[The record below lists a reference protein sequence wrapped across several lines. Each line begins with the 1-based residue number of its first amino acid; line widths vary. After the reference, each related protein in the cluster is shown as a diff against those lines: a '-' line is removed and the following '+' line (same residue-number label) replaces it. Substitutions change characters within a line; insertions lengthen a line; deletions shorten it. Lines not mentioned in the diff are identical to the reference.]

1 MILLL
6 VFGVLI
12 VLSIPSVQSSLAQ
25 SLTKKINK
33 DFGVDVR
40 IKRLGLN
47 WKGAID
53 LREVLILDHHQDTLI
68 HASKMSTN
76 ILSLTDIEAGRWA
89 FGRLSL
95 EDALLR
101 IITYK
106 EEPIHSLDHFLAQF
120 PASPEQAQ
128 DQDPFVLLIGGL
140 RLENTC
146 IEIQDL
152 NPESLQDLGF
162 NHVFLSAQ
170 DFRISGPELGA
181 KINSMGFD
189 SNFGLY
195 VAKLSGDYYYDATTM
210 GIAHMNLITPQ
221 LSDLRGDLSL
231 SFPQGMSD
239 FSDKVYLELDLE
251 EGSVFATSD
260 INNWYDAFDQGG
272 FIGLSGGLHGTLN
285 NLSWSQAR
293 LQYRQSLLQGEVK
306 LKNMLNEAPFY
317 LGIKEMRLTSRR
329 DDLIDFMPQDL
340 GPNLPASLKRLGKT
354 TMVGALALQG
364 DVLTFEGTLG
374 SALGRLEANFELGN
388 LGRAEHA
395 FYTASIETKGF
406 QIGRLIGDKTIGGV
420 SGSIQLKGRG
430 FSPEQLNTQIT
441 GAFDGVQYLGYTYRN
456 IDVNAD
462 LIAPFQKWSWS
473 IADEFLQ
480 SSGSLSSEE
489 NNNQIRLELDA
500 AVGFA
505 DLHTLGIVQRDS
517 VAEFS
522 GSFQAKAFGSSYEEL
537 SGSLVLANT
546 FYQTQERYYFFEDLA
561 LNLDNGPDQKSLSI
575 DSPDVIKGNLS
586 GQFTWSELP
595 VLFENAIGATYIN
608 YVPKPVTPNQ
618 KVAYDFEIYHKIVDL
633 FLPQLQLGT
642 DTRIKGLVTNELDE
656 FKLDFSAP
664 ELLLMGNYL
673 GGVNILI
680 DHDHKLYRSAIS
692 VDSIFTGS
700 RYFNDLRW
708 INGAPADT
716 INTSISLKGGKKK
729 QDNYELDLFQTKDSL
744 GNAVIGLNPSLL
756 SLGDQIWQFNKDNQP
771 QTHRLTIG
779 EDFSLNLS
787 PLILSNKSET
797 IALSGFRDAETALS
811 LELDFDQV
819 NIDHILPSIEDL
831 KLAGMLNGRLQFKK
845 IEENYFPSSSL
856 TLSSFEVNEVPM
868 GDLSVSI
875 TGNKDLTQYRINST
889 LNKDGNNKFK
899 AMGAIDLDKDAPYLD
914 MNLSLR
920 DFDLKALSPLGRTVL
935 SDISG
940 FVDGRAKIQGR
951 YSAPSVSGDLTLKS
965 TKLRI
970 PYLNIDLAVEDK
982 ARIAISNGV
991 FAIPPTRLTD
1001 VKYDTQATLGGLV
1014 THENFGNWALD
1025 LNMTTERFLAL
1036 DTPAEE
1042 SVLYYGTTFIDGGA
1056 TIVGPADELVIDVTA
1071 RTQKGTTFKIPISD
1085 VATVGDDSFIR
1096 FISPEEKTA
1105 RINGTTFVPDEI
1117 KGLTVNFDLD
1127 INDQA
1132 EVEILVDPAN
1142 NSKFKGRGT
1151 GLMFIEI
1158 NTLGKFKMWGEFVV
1172 IQGNYDFKYGGIV
1185 DKTIDVVPGGRISWN
1200 GAADEAQ
1207 LDLTAKYRVEDV
1219 NPSALLDNPSL
1230 NSTID
1235 VEVLL
1240 NLTGQIMQPELDF
1253 QLDFP
1258 NVSSAVR
1265 DELNVKLNEREQRQL
1280 QAIYLAAT
1288 GAFQGDGGQNI
1299 VGTLTERVN
1308 KLVADLL
1315 ADSDS
1320 KFKILPTI
1328 GTRQVDLN
1336 AQLEYN
1342 VGVQISTQISERVL
1356 INGKVAVPVGGA
1368 NDSAVAGDIQVQWL
1382 VNDDGSLRMNF
1393 FNRQADLQFIGE
1405 DQIFEQGAGA
1415 SYTVDFST
1423 FQELFFKLF
1432 GKRMDRDRLTQ

>member
-1 MILLL
+1 M
-6 VFGVLI
+6 LI

-89 FGRLSL
+89 FGRLSF

-140 RLENTC
+140 RLENTR

-340 GPNLPASLKRLGKT
+340 GPNLPASLKRLDKT

-388 LGRAEHA
+388 LGRVEHA

-608 YVPKPVTPNQ
+608 YVLKPVTPNQ

-991 FAIPPTRLTD
+991 FTIPPTRLTD
-1001 VKYDTQATLGGLV
+1001 LKYDTQATLGGLV

-1299 VGTLTERVN
+1299 VGTITERVN

>member
-1 MILLL
+1 M
-6 VFGVLI
+6 LI

-140 RLENTC
+140 RLENTR

-388 LGRAEHA
+388 LGRVEHA

-608 YVPKPVTPNQ
+608 YVLKPVTPNQ

-708 INGAPADT
+708 VNGAPADT

-991 FAIPPTRLTD
+991 FTIPPTRLTD
-1001 VKYDTQATLGGLV
+1001 LKYDTQATLGGLV

>member
-1 MILLL
+1 M
-6 VFGVLI
+6 LI

-89 FGRLSL
+89 FGRLSF

-140 RLENTC
+140 RLENTR

-340 GPNLPASLKRLGKT
+340 GPNLPASLKRLDKT

-608 YVPKPVTPNQ
+608 YVLKPVTPNQ

-708 INGAPADT
+708 VNGAPADT

-991 FAIPPTRLTD
+991 FTIPPTRLTD
-1001 VKYDTQATLGGLV
+1001 LKYDTQATLGGLV

-1299 VGTLTERVN
+1299 VGTITERVN

-1432 GKRMDRDRLTQ
+1432 GKRIDRDRLTQ

>member
-1 MILLL
+1 ML

-140 RLENTC
+140 RLENTR

-608 YVPKPVTPNQ
+608 YVLKPVTPNQ

-642 DTRIKGLVTNELDE
+642 DTQIKGLVTNELDE

-991 FAIPPTRLTD
+991 FTIPPTRLTD
-1001 VKYDTQATLGGLV
+1001 LKYDTQATLGGLV

-1299 VGTLTERVN
+1299 VGTITERVN

-1432 GKRMDRDRLTQ
+1432 GKRIDRDRLTQ

>member
-6 VFGVLI
+6 VFGALVL
-12 VLSIPSVQSSLAQ
+12 LSIPSIQSSLAQ
-25 SLTKKINK
+25 SLTEKINK
-33 DFGVDVR
+33 DFGVNLK
-40 IKRLGLN
+40 IERLGIN
-47 WKGAID
+47 WKGVID

-68 HASKMSTN
+68 QASKISTN
-76 ILSLTDIEAGRWA
+76 ILSLTDLEASRWA

-95 EDALLR
+95 DEALLR
-101 IITYK
+101 IITY
-106 EEPIHSLDHFLAQF
+106 EDEPKHSLDHFLAQF
-120 PASPEQAQ
+120 PPSQEEDL
-128 DQDPFVLLIGGL
+128 DQEAFMLLIG
-140 RLENTC
+140 RLALQDTR
-146 IEIQDL
+146 IEIKDY
-152 NPESLQDLGF
+152 NPEFQSDLAF
-162 NHVFLSAQ
+162 NHVFLSAR
-170 DFRISGPELGA
+170 DFRISGPDLGA
-181 KINSMGFD
+181 KINSMGFE

-195 VAKLSGDYYYDATTM
+195 VSKLSGDYYYDSASM
-210 GIAHMNLITPQ
+210 GIANMNLITPQ

-231 SFPQGMSD
+231 SYPQGMND

-251 EGSVFATSD
+251 EGSVIATSD
-260 INNWYDAFDQGG
+260 INNWYNAFDQGG

-285 NLSWSQAR
+285 NLSWSQAQ
-293 LQYRQSLLQGEVK
+293 LKYRQSSLTGEVK
-306 LKNMLNEAPFY
+306 LKNMLNDAPFY
-317 LGIKEMRLTSRR
+317 LDIKGMRLTSRR
-329 DDLIDFMPQDL
+329 DDLIEFMPQDL
-340 GPNLPASLKRLGKT
+340 GPNLPASLKQLGKT
-354 TMVGALALQG
+354 SMIGALRLQG
-364 DVLTFEGTLG
+364 DVLTFNGTMG
-374 SALGRLEANFELGN
+374 SALGQLKADFELGN
-388 LGRAEHA
+388 LSRAEYA

-406 QIGRLIGDKTIGGV
+406 QVGRLIGDKTIGGV
-420 SGSIQLKGRG
+420 TGVIQLKGRG
-430 FSPEQLNTQIT
+430 FSPEQRNTQLNASFE
-441 GAFDGVQYLGYTYRN
+441 GLQYLGYTYRN
-456 IDVNAD
+456 IEVTAD
-462 LIAPFQKWSWS
+462 LVAPFQKWSWS
-473 IADEFLQ
+473 IDDEYLK
-480 SSGSLSSEE
+480 SSGSLTSEE
-489 NNNQIRLELDA
+489 NKDQIGLDLSA
-500 AVGFA
+500 QVGFA

-522 GSFQAKAFGSSYEEL
+522 GTFQAKALGPNFENL
-537 SGSLVLANT
+537 SGTLILANT
-546 FYQTQERYYFFEDLA
+546 FYQTQDRYYFFEDLA
-561 LNLDNGPDQKSLSI
+561 LNLDNGPEQKKLTI
-575 DSPDVIKGNLS
+575 DAPDVINGNLS
-586 GQFTWSELP
+586 GQFNWSDLP
-595 VLFENAIGATYIN
+595 VLFQNAIGMNYIN
-608 YVPKPVTPNQ
+608 YVPKFVAPDQTVT
-618 KVAYDFEIYHKIVDL
+618 YDFEIYHKIVDL
-633 FLPQLQLGT
+633 FLPELQLGT
-642 DTRIKGLVTNELDE
+642 NTRIKGLVTDKSDKFE
-656 FKLDFSAP
+656 LDFSAP

-680 DHDHKLYRSAIS
+680 DNDHNLYRSAIS

-708 INGAPADT
+708 VIGAPADT
-716 INTSISLKGGKKK
+716 INASITLKGGKRK
-729 QDNYELDLFQTKDSL
+729 QDNYELNLFQTRDSL
-744 GNAVIGLNPSLL
+744 GNAVIGLNPSVL
-756 SLGDQIWQFNKDNQP
+756 SLGDQTWQFNKDNQP

-779 EDFSLNLS
+779 DDFSLNLS
-787 PLILSNKSET
+787 PLVLSNKFET
-797 IALSGFRDAETALS
+797 ITLSGFRNDETSLS
-811 LELDFDQV
+811 LEMDFDQV

-845 IEENYFPSSSL
+845 IDENYFPSSNL
-856 TLSSFEVNEVPM
+856 MLSSFDVNDVPL

-875 TGNKDLTQYRINST
+875 TGNKDLTQYLINST
-889 LNKDGNNKFK
+889 LNKDGKNRFK
-899 AMGAIDLDKDAPYLD
+899 AIGSIDLDKDEPYLD

-940 FVDGRAKIQGR
+940 LVDGRAKIQGL
-951 YSAPSVSGDLTLKS
+951 YNAPLVSGDLTLKR

-970 PYLNIDLAVEDK
+970 PYLNINLAVEDK
-982 ARIAISNGV
+982 ASIAISNGA
-991 FAIPPTRLTD
+991 FTIPPTRLTD
-1001 VKYDTQATLGGLV
+1001 LKYDTQATLGGLV
-1014 THENFGNWALD
+1014 THENFRNWALD
-1025 LNMTTERFLAL
+1025 LNMTTDRFLAL

-1085 VATVGDDSFIR
+1085 VTTVGDDSFIR
-1096 FISPEEKTA
+1096 FISPEEKKA
-1105 RINGTTFVPDEI
+1105 RINGTTFVSDEI

-1200 GAADEAQ
+1200 GAADQAQ

-1230 NSTID
+1230 NSTVD

-1368 NDSAVAGDIQVQWL
+1368 NDSAVAGDLQVQWL

-1423 FQELFFKLF
+1423 FQELFYKLF
-1432 GKRMDRDRLTQ
+1432 GKRIDREAF